1 MDATNDAALPGG
13 APTDIVQV
21 PAPAGE
27 AISTR
32 DAARSLA
39 SFRLKARE
47 TEHDTGLFSDVLGT
61 INTLAGVGKAA
72 FPKGFQG

>member
-39 SFRLKARE
+39 NFRLKARE
-47 TEHDTGLFSDVLGT
+47 TEPPQDRGPPAEMVPRALRR
-61 INTLAGVGKAA
+61 AGRHCTVSAL
-72 FPKGFQG
+72 